1 LEGSAR
7 LILTPPRCD
16 GLPEGFS
23 RVFTGGGEPVAWV
36 FTENLTAPSGRK
48 VLAQTSADETS
59 FRFPLCVYDLLAV
72 KDVEVALSFKAV

>member
-1 LEGSAR
+1 MIS
-7 LILTPPRCD
+7 TPPRWD
-16 GLPEGFS
+16 DLPEGFS
-23 RVFTGGGEPVAWV
+23 GAFTGGREPVARV
-36 FTENLTAPSGRK
+36 VTEDPTAPSGRK

>member
-1 LEGSAR
+1 
-7 LILTPPRCD
+7 LISTPPRWN

-23 RVFTGGGEPVAWV
+23 GAFTGGGEPVAWV
-36 FTENLTAPSGRK
+36 VTEDLTAPSGRK
-48 VLAQTSADETS
+48 VLAQTSADETL